1 MNTLYVKFYSQSF
14 QPMVSQ
20 RNSIK
25 QITIKQ
31 SILHCDVFG
40 SLAMATR
47 RVNIQRIRRI
57 ANEILRVKVLNNQKY
72 NYSCQSF
79 TGYPLVFYEAS
90 QLLCPYSFQ
99 LDLFTLS
106 PVHYALGH
114 CICTWKRRKMA
125 MKVFIIK
132 FNIEIKV
139 NKKAS
144 SVHE

>member
-1 MNTLYVKFYSQSF
+1 
-14 QPMVSQ
+14 MVSQ

-47 RVNIQRIRRI
+47 GVNIQRIRRI
-57 ANEILRVKVLNNQKY
+57 ANEILRVKVLNKQKY

-90 QLLCPYSFQ
+90 QLLCPYSFE

-106 PVHYALGH
+106 PVRSALGH